1 MKKEIFYTLLFFISL
16 LHLHHEVIA
25 QKTDTIVHIN
35 GNVLTGDFKKMKYG
49 VVSWKMD
56 GMGTISLEEVKINTI
71 KSKKIF
77 EIKMNNS
84 FIYFGSFDTSSIAR
98 KVNIISHNQRE
109 LVDVQD
115 IVEVYPI
122 RRNFWMRTTGNF
134 NLGGNYSKGS
144 DIATIAFSGNLDYR
158 KEKTYFNLVW
168 DDNNT
173 FQADTLSSTKADI
186 SLAWQ
191 RQIKNKYS
199 SQVTIGASQNS
210 ELGIKQNYSLALA
223 GLRDISYNVWNR
235 LYTGVG
241 LVGTRQIP
249 LDDSGETTDLTGLI
263 QVVWKVYR
271 YSTPKIS
278 VDSNINF
285 QPYLTSNGRYTTAIN
300 LSPSISIF
308 SDDFKVG
315 FKLYYNF
322 DSQPATET
330 ASNSDYGIN
339 LQFTYSFH

>member
-1 MKKEIFYTLLFFISL
+1 MKKVIFYTLLFFVSL
-16 LHLHHEVIA
+16 LHLHHEVTA

-35 GNVLTGDFKKMKYG
+35 GNVLTGDFKKLKYG
-49 VVSWKMD
+49 VVTWKMD
-56 GMGTISLEEVKINTI
+56 GMGTISMEEVKINTI
-71 KSKKIF
+71 KSQKIF
-77 EIKMNNS
+77 EIKMKNS
-84 FIYFGSFDTSSIAR
+84 FIYFGSFDTSAIAR
-98 KVNIISHNQRE
+98 KVNIIYNNQRE
-109 LVDVQD
+109 LVNVQD

-134 NLGGNYSKGS
+134 SLGGNYSKGS
-144 DIATIAFSGNLDYR
+144 DIATIVFSGNLDYR
-158 KEKTYFNLVW
+158 KEKTYFSLVW

-173 FQADTLSSTKADI
+173 FQGDTLSSTKADL

-199 SQVTIGASQNS
+199 SQVTIGTSQNS

-235 LYTGVG
+235 LYAGVG

-249 LDDSGETTDLTGLI
+249 LDDSGETDDLTGLI

-285 QPYLTSNGRYTTAIN
+285 QPYLTSSGRYTTAIN